1 MNVPTNSSVIL
12 LQSTDSRLLL
22 AIIVQY
28 SHILFRNIFYHIFS
42 PISAS
47 ALLAIKAKKKCRWRA
62 RIKSQINFAISLADD
77 MTHYTH
83 ISFWWQT

>member
-1 MNVPTNSSVIL
+1 MNVPWNSSVIL

-47 ALLAIKAKKKCRWRA
+47 ALLAIKAKKGLWRA